1 MVLTSTAPGLRY
13 ATALFPL
20 PLMPVRRPFG
30 SVASDA
36 SGCAQGGVC
45 YRQGLPATLRVG
57 TFPNGGATAPGR
69 RETLCAAARRP
80 SSLRRAGM
88 PLGCALMTTNSQ
100 ATPSF
105 AVHIPDA
112 ELEPEPLDP
121 AQIVSGDPAVTGK
134 VLWESADGKQLRGIW
149 QITPGVVTD
158 TEANELFVVVSGRAT
173 IEVEGGDV
181 IEVGPGDAAVLR
193 EGDRTTWTVHETL
206 RKAYHI
212 SL

>member
-1 MVLTSTAPGLRY
+1 
-13 ATALFPL
+13 
-20 PLMPVRRPFG
+20 
-30 SVASDA
+30 
-36 SGCAQGGVC
+36 
-45 YRQGLPATLRVG
+45 
-57 TFPNGGATAPGR
+57 
-69 RETLCAAARRP
+69 
-80 SSLRRAGM
+80 
-88 PLGCALMTTNSQ
+88 MTTNSQ

-105 AVHIPDA
+105 AVHIPEV

-121 AQIVSGDPAVTGK
+121 AQILSGDPVVTGK

-173 IEVEGGDV
+173 IEVEGEGGAV
-181 IEVGPGDAAVLR
+181 IDVGPGDAAILR

-206 RKAYHI
+206 RKAYQI

>member
-1 MVLTSTAPGLRY
+1 
-13 ATALFPL
+13 
-20 PLMPVRRPFG
+20 
-30 SVASDA
+30 
-36 SGCAQGGVC
+36 
-45 YRQGLPATLRVG
+45 
-57 TFPNGGATAPGR
+57 
-69 RETLCAAARRP
+69 
-80 SSLRRAGM
+80 
-88 PLGCALMTTNSQ
+88 MTTNDQ
-100 ATPSF
+100 AAASF

-121 AQIVSGDPAVTGK
+121 AQILSGEPVVTGK
-134 VLWESADGKQLRGIW
+134 ALWESADGRQVRGIW

-173 IEVEGGDV
+173 VVVEGGATLE
-181 IEVGPGDAAVLR
+181 IGPGDACVLR